1 MAARVG
7 IAVVVL
13 AGIALAIV
21 WPRGEP
27 EQVPQPPLATPGAPV
42 ATDATD
48 RPGSPEP
55 GPSTSPVASGQ
66 PTDENSAAVVHVAG
80 SVRIPGVYELPAGSR
95 VDDAVL
101 AAGGPTA
108 DADLDAVNLAGWLQ
122 DGQQVYVPAVGETV
136 PPTAAA
142 GTQSGTGTD
151 VGADAG
157 RPIDLNT
164 ATAADLEELP
174 GIGPALAERI
184 LDWRT
189 ENGGFTSVDQLDDVS
204 GIGPA
209 TMDRLRDL
217 VTV

>member
-27 EQVPQPPLATPGAPV
+27 VQAPQPPLATPGAPV
-42 ATDATD
+42 VTAPAGQAG
-48 RPGSPEP
+48 PPEP
-55 GPSTSPVASGQ
+55 GRSTSPT
-66 PTDENSAAVVHVAG
+66 PFEPPPEENSAVVVHVAG
-80 SVRIPGVYELPAGSR
+80 SVVIPGVYELPAGSR

-101 AAGGPTA
+101 AAGGPAA
-108 DADLDAVNLAGWLQ
+108 DADLDAVNLAGSLQ
-122 DGQQVYVPAVGETV
+122 DGQQVYLPAVGEAGPPAAV
-136 PPTAAA
+136 PGAP
-142 GTQSGTGTD
+142 SGTGT
-151 VGADAG
+151 GAGGDG
-157 RPIDLNT
+157 GELVDLNA

>member
-13 AGIALAIV
+13 AVIALAVV

-27 EQVPQPPLATPGAPV
+27 EQVPQPPLATPGTPMV
-42 ATDATD
+42 TDATGQ
-48 RPGSPEP
+48 PGRPEP
-55 GPSTSPVASGQ
+55 GPSASPIASEQ
-66 PTDENSAAVVHVAG
+66 PTEQDSAVVVHVAG
-80 SVRIPGVYELPAGSR
+80 SVLIPGVYELPAGSR
-95 VDDAVL
+95 VDDALL

-122 DGQQVYVPAVGETV
+122 DGQQVYVPAVGETAPPATV
-136 PPTAAA
+136 PGA
-142 GTQSGTGTD
+142 QSGTGTD
-151 VGADAG
+151 AGGDAG
-157 RPIDLNT
+157 GPIDLNT

-174 GIGPALAERI
+174 GIGPALAQRI

-189 ENGGFTSVDQLDDVS
+189 ENGGFSSVEQLDDVS

-209 TMDRLRDL
+209 TMDRLREL